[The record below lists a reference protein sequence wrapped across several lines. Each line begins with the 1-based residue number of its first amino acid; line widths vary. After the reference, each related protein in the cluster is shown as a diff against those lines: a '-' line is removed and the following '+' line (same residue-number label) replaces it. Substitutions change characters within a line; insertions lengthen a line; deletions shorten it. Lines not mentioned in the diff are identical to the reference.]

1 MISKLVQDLR
11 NANRLVVGGMF
22 FFISPGHMLSE
33 ADYLLR
39 CLRRYPWLRDR
50 NPLVIFPPTDM
61 TQVIGEM
68 LKHHGIQVI
77 FDPNGISILREIQLF
92 HPDITFDAG
101 MAHWKVVVPDTKDRS
116 CGDLYPL
123 TFGWALRRDEF
134 IAQIIRMH
142 EAWNATHGQNPLRE
156 SLNRMPMDPGLA
168 RILVGRKYA
177 VFQTKVVTG
186 NGTASLLGG
195 QIYRPTLDFLRDN
208 GYSLVMGGREP
219 LPEEFKG
226 YDFFDYP
233 RSKYV
238 SPRND
243 FHLFANAGLG
253 IVSPSGAGM
262 FCDTMGTPC
271 CQVGS
276 WTLIPHPGER
286 TLMVP
291 SRVRER
297 ATGKIKTFAQ
307 QSVSLRDTYDPVLG
321 PAVFDS
327 KTLEDIQP
335 SAEDVL
341 AGVQES
347 IHRERLET
355 KEACELRQ
363 RLRDLD
369 PLGMWRTTRS
379 QLSPAFLTSHPEFIA

>member
-1 MISKLVQDLR
+1 MLSKFVQDLR
-11 NANRLVVGGMF
+11 SEKRLVVGGMF

-33 ADYLLR
+33 TDYLLR
-39 CLRRYPWLRDR
+39 CLSSIPELKER
-50 NPLVIFPPTDM
+50 NPLVLFPPTDM

-68 LKHHGIQVI
+68 LRHHGVQVI
-77 FDPNGISILREIQLF
+77 TDPNAVSILREIQLF
-92 HPDITFDAG
+92 HPDLTFDAG
-101 MAHWKVVVPDTKDRS
+101 MAHWKVHVNDTKDRG

-123 TFGWALRRDEF
+123 AFGWALRRDEF
-134 IAQIIRMH
+134 IHQIIRMH
-142 EAWNATHGQNPLRE
+142 EAWNQTQGQSPLRE
-156 SLNRMPMDPGLA
+156 ALNKMPMDPGLA

-177 VFQTKVVTG
+177 VFQTKIVTG

-195 QIYRPTLDFLRDN
+195 QIYRPTLDYLRDN
-208 GYSLVMGGREP
+208 GFSLVMGGREP
-219 LPEEFKG
+219 LPEEFKH

-243 FHLFANAGLG
+243 FHLFANAALG

-297 ATGKIKTFAQ
+297 SSRTIKTFSQ

-321 PAVFDS
+321 PAFFDA

-335 SAEDVL
+335 SAQDVL
-341 AGVQES
+341 AGVTECLQPD
-347 IHRERLET
+347 LLQT
-355 KEACELRQ
+355 PEASALMQ
-363 RLRDLD
+363 RLRSLD
-369 PLGMWRTTRS
+369 PLGMWSVTRS
-379 QLSPAFLTSHPEFIA
+379 RLSPAFLNSHPEFLA